1 MFEVGDRFD
10 IVQGGFGTEYRII
23 NINKENEKKPYECY
37 PMSVVRKAFEI
48 SRACNINFVDI
59 ILNSEHSEEFLK
71 ERRCFSESDI
81 AEYLKKQKKREEECD
96 VEYYKSFVRSLIEA
110 IDEHITDYDEK
121 IEFFVNTF
129 LPAESFRKL
138 GYDSL
143 ANAIREAEVK

>member
-1 MFEVGDRFD
+1 MFEIGNGFD
-10 IVQGGFGTEYRII
+10 IVEGGFGTEYRII
-23 NINKENEKKPYECY
+23 NINKENEKSPYECY
-37 PMSVVRKAFEI
+37 PMSVVRKALEI
-48 SRACNINFVDI
+48 ARTRNMNFVDI
-59 ILNSEHSEEFLK
+59 ILNSECSEEFLK

-81 AEYLKKQKKREEECD
+81 VKYLKKQKEREKECD

>member
-1 MFEVGDRFD
+1 MFEVGNRFD
-10 IVQGGFGTEYRII
+10 VVEGGFGTEYHIV
-23 NINKENEKKPYECY
+23 NINKENAKTPYECY
-37 PMSVVRKAFEI
+37 PMSVIRKALEI
-48 SRACNINFVDI
+48 SRISKTNFVDV
-59 ILNSEHSEEFLK
+59 ILNSEHSEEFRK
-71 ERRCFSESDI
+71 ERRFFSESDI
-81 AEYLKKQKKREEECD
+81 VKYLKKQKEREKECD

>member
-10 IVQGGFGTEYRII
+10 VVEAGYGTAYCIV
-23 NINKENEKKPYECY
+23 NINKENEKTPYECY
-37 PMSVVRKAFEI
+37 PMSVIRKAFEI
-48 SRACNINFVDI
+48 SRISKVNFVDV
-59 ILNSEHSEEFLK
+59 ILNSEHSEEFSK
-71 ERRCFSESDI
+71 KRRCFSEGNI
-81 AEYLKKQKKREEECD
+81 VKYLQKQEEREKECD